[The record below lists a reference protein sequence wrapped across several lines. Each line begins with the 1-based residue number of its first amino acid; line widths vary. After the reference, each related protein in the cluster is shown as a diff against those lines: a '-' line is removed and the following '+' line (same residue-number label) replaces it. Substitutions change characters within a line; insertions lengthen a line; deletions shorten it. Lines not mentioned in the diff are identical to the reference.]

1 MNDELRKLE
10 ERIASLERKV
20 RLLYT
25 AIGVTS
31 IFVGLMAYLATVD
44 AVGTWIAVGLTV
56 VVWAATG
63 LFLHRS
69 EFKGTPKHIE
79 YINWL

>member
-25 AIGVTS
+25 AIGGEAGQT
-31 IFVGLMAYLATVD
+31 F
-44 AVGTWIAVGLTV
+44 
-56 VVWAATG
+56 
-63 LFLHRS
+63 HRS
-69 EFKGTPKHIE
+69 RWWNVGGRG
-79 YINWL
+79 LV